1 MAHSNDSNSGQSH
14 LGQSHLPHSKKLSA
28 GVTRTDRLLMDGRTI
43 RYYDT
48 QGQARNS
55 EDLRPVES
63 QPAIGEMRLD
73 VLTNEWV
80 VMAAHR
86 QTRVFLPPKELNPL
100 APSRPDSLTEI
111 PESDYEV
118 VVFDNRSPA
127 LRAPSQQMEIPDEL
141 NFETPPI
148 PAAGKCEVVCYTPN
162 YDASFKDLSTRQ
174 IRTVLEAWRD
184 RVAELSTL
192 DHIQHIAPFENRG
205 EEVGVTLSHPH
216 GQIYAYPYLP
226 PRTARM
232 LEVAQAHKNAT
243 GRVLMDDI
251 LARELRDEKRIV
263 AANEEWVAYVPYASR
278 YPFEIHVAPRRPVP
292 DLAALDDPASDAF
305 APLAKEVLQRLDGVF
320 DMKMAY
326 IAAWHQAPV
335 RTGRDVLRLH
345 WQINS
350 VRRAP
355 GKLKYLAGS
364 ESAFGSFMM
373 DLWPEQSAQQLREVL
388 INGSN

>member
-1 MAHSNDSNSGQSH
+1 MATAESAKNPETKR
-14 LGQSHLPHSKKLSA
+14 LGA
-28 GVTRTDRLLMDGRTI
+28 GVVRTDRTLMDGRTI

-48 QGQARNS
+48 AGQVRNA
-55 EDLRPVES
+55 EDQRPAET

-86 QTRVFLPPKELNPL
+86 QGRVFLPPKELNPL
-100 APSRPDSLTEI
+100 APSRPGFLTEI

-118 VVFDNRSPA
+118 VVFDNRSPS
-127 LRAPSQQMEIPDEL
+127 LRAPEGSISLPNEL
-141 NFETPPI
+141 HFETPPI
-148 PAAGKCEVVCYTPN
+148 PAAGKCEVVCYTAN
-162 YDASFKDLSTRQ
+162 YDASFKDLSTHQ
-174 IRTVLEAWRD
+174 IRTVMEAWRD
-184 RVAELSTL
+184 RVSELSTL
-192 DHIQHIAPFENRG
+192 DYIQHIAPFENRG

-226 PRTARM
+226 PRTTTM
-232 LEVAQAHKNAT
+232 LRVAQAHKERA

-251 LARELRDEKRIV
+251 IAREIKDQVRIV
-263 AANEEWVAYVPYASR
+263 AQNEEWIAYVPYASR
-278 YPFEIHVAPRRPVP
+278 YPFEIHLAPKRPVP
-292 DLAALDDPASDAF
+292 DLAALDEKASDLF
-305 APLAKEVLQRLDGVF
+305 APIAKEILLRLDGVF

-335 RTGRDVLRLH
+335 RVGRDLLRLH
-345 WQINS
+345 WQITS

-373 DLWPEQSAQQLREVL
+373 DLWPEQSAQQLRDVR
-388 INGSN
+388 I